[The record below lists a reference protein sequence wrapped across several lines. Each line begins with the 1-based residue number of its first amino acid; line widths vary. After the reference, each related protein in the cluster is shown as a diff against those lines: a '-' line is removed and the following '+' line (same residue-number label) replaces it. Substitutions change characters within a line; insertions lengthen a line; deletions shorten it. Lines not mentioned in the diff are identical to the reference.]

1 MKKIFIVILVG
12 IFSIN
17 NISAQIKEKEADLK
31 TVSKD
36 TTDGWKKG
44 GVFSLSFGQAG
55 FSTYW
60 SAGGINSISI
70 NGLAGLHANY
80 KKGNLFWDNTLDLG
94 YGKQIQGKGDNLT
107 YLKINDKLD
116 FASKLGIKATD
127 KIYYAA
133 LLNFKTQFE
142 DGYTYPDDSTLIS
155 TFLAPGYL
163 LFAAGID
170 YKPNKNLSV
179 FFAPLTSKTTIV
191 GYQPLADAG
200 AFGVEPGEN
209 IRNEFG
215 GYLKAAYTKDVAK
228 NINLNTKID
237 FFSNYL
243 NEPQNVDINWEVLIA
258 MKVNK
263 YISANISTQF
273 IYDHDI
279 KFDIADDAGILTGN
293 KGPRAQFKELLGV
306 GFTFKF

>member
-1 MKKIFIVILVG
+1 MKKTLIILLVG
-12 IFSIN
+12 IFTFN
-17 NISAQIKEKEADLK
+17 NISAQITEKEADLK

-36 TTDGWKKG
+36 STDGWEKG
-44 GVFSLSFGQAG
+44 GVFSLTLGQTG

-60 SAGGINSISI
+60 AAGGINSVSI

-80 KKGNLFWDNTLDLG
+80 KKGKLTWDNTLDIG
-94 YGKQIQGKGDNLT
+94 YGKQIQGEKDSRD

-116 FASKLGIKATD
+116 FASKLGLKATD

-142 DGYTYPDDSTLIS
+142 NGYTYPDDSTVIS

-163 LFAAGID
+163 LVAAGID

-191 GYQPLADAG
+191 SYQPLADAG

-215 GYLKAAYTKDVAK
+215 GYLKAAYTKDIAK

-243 NEPQNVDINWEVLIA
+243 NEPQNIDINWEVLIA

-263 YISANISTQF
+263 YISANISTQL
-273 IYDHDI
+273 IYDHDV
-279 KFDIADDAGILTGN
+279 KFDIPNESDNGTH
-293 KGPRAQFKELLGV
+293 KGARAQFKELLGI
-306 GFTFKF
+306 GFTINF